1 LLFKLHRRGLAAH
14 ARRAGRLDWWPCG
27 PAARWR
33 VRRRG
38 PAAQGGLEGGL
49 EDGLPEPRRVGGF
62 GVEHGQRVGTGGER
76 SGDAAQDFG
85 SRRSINDRARSSGWK
100 AASLMIEF

>member
-1 LLFKLHRRGLAAH
+1 
-14 ARRAGRLDWWPCG
+14 
-27 PAARWR
+27 
-33 VRRRG
+33 
-38 PAAQGGLEGGL
+38 
-49 EDGLPEPRRVGGF
+49 LPEPRRVGGF